1 MNKIETQQKDGNN
14 LIVENDIKNTN
25 ENNPILSN
33 NNNVSKLIKDDY
45 FISKMIS

>member
-25 ENNPILSN
+25 ENKSN
-33 NNNVSKLIKDDY
+33 IIK
-45 FISKMIS
+45 